1 VSALRFVQHT
11 SPGQR
16 LDLSPLTPDRLAGQD
31 VASIER
37 IALHTT
43 RRRVCVG
50 DIFRV
55 ENGEADDVLIEGGSS
70 RFDLV
75 GAGMTRGSLRVSGD
89 VGQCAGRLMSGG
101 TLHIAGSTGGWAGS
115 GMRGG
120 VLDVGGDAGDFLC
133 GPLAGERT
141 GMRGGIIVVRGNAA
155 LRPGDR
161 LRRGTVIVEGDAG
174 EHAGSAMVAGTLIV
188 CGVAGAMPGV
198 MMRRGTI
205 VLGHADDLGPTF
217 LPTANAELVFGLL
230 LVRSVAPL
238 SARAADCVA
247 QAKRRLAGDLA
258 VAGQGE
264 LFVPA

>member
-1 VSALRFVQHT
+1 VSALRFVQHAA
-11 SPGQR
+11 PEQR

-31 VASIER
+31 VASIAK

-43 RRRVCVG
+43 RRAVCVG

-75 GAGMTRGSLRVSGD
+75 GAGMTRGNLRVSGD

-101 TLHIAGSTGGWAGS
+101 TLHIAGRAGGWAGS

-120 VLDVGGDAGDFLC
+120 VLEVVGDAGDFLC
-133 GPLAGERT
+133 GPLAGERA
-141 GMRGGIIVVRGNAA
+141 GMRGGIIVVRGSAG

-161 LRRGTVIVEGDAG
+161 LRRGMVIVEGHAG
-174 EHAGSAMVAGTLIV
+174 DHAGSAMVAGTLIV
-188 CGVAGAMPGV
+188 CGTAGAMPGV
-198 MMRRGTI
+198 LMRRGTI
-205 VLGHADDLGPTF
+205 VVGHANDVGPTF
-217 LPTANAELVFGLL
+217 LPTSGADLVFSSLL
-230 LVRSVAPL
+230 ARSVARL
-238 SARAADCVA
+238 SARAAESVTR
-247 QAKRRLAGDLA
+247 AKQRLAGDLA
-258 VAGQGE
+258 VSGQGE